1 MDGLR
6 KTANP
11 QSVLSVCQ
19 PKFKEGNSKT
29 EIRGVTA
36 FSAALSN
43 IVVLI
48 RTVGRDS
55 SVGTATRYGIDG
67 PGM

>member
-19 PKFKEGNSKT
+19 PKFKQGNSKT
-29 EIRGVTA
+29 KIRGVTA

-43 IVVLI
+43 TVVNI
-48 RTVGRDS
+48 RAAGRDS
-55 SVGTATRYGIDG
+55 SVDQTLLVV
-67 PGM
+67 